1 MGLLKALV
9 RHLNPLFYNKKIAKF
24 DKNFSKTIAK
34 CNKMCYNNITKN
46 LLKKAE
52 ELNIMNKQQ
61 LVDVVAQNTGMTKKD
76 SVAAVSAI
84 LDVITTA
91 LASGEDVKITG
102 FGSFEVKTREARTG
116 RNPKTGAPVE
126 IPASKYVSFSAGSV
140 LKEKVN

>member
-1 MGLLKALV
+1 
-9 RHLNPLFYNKKIAKF
+9 
-24 DKNFSKTIAK
+24 
-34 CNKMCYNNITKN
+34 
-46 LLKKAE
+46 
-52 ELNIMNKQQ
+52 MNKQQ

-76 SVAAVSAI
+76 SVSAVSAI
-84 LDVITTA
+84 LDVITET

>member
-1 MGLLKALV
+1 
-9 RHLNPLFYNKKIAKF
+9 
-24 DKNFSKTIAK
+24 
-34 CNKMCYNNITKN
+34 
-46 LLKKAE
+46 
-52 ELNIMNKQQ
+52 MNKQQ